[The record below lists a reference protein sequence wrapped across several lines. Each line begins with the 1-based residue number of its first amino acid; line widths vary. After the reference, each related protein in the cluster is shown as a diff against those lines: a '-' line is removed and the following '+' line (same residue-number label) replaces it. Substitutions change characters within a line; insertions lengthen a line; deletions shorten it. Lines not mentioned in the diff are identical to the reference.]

1 MWFLES
7 VSCLVDVAGFV
18 FGVHDLLTPVQTKV
32 SGKHVAESG
41 SQKKIRH
48 AVITEQFKTDYSE
61 VIGQFVTPQNTAV
74 MPTAVQSVGDMP
86 VSVPN
91 RQPKAAPVKKEGT
104 ISPPL

>member
-18 FGVHDLLTPVQTKV
+18 FGVHDLLTPVQTNSKL
-32 SGKHVAESG
+32 
-41 SQKKIRH
+41 IN
-48 AVITEQFKTDYSE
+48 SE